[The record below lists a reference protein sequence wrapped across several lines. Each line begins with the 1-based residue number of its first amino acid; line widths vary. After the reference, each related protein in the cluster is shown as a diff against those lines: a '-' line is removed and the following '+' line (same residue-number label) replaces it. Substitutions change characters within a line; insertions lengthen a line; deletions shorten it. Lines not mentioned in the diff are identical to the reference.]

1 MRILLVAFVCLALV
15 AAEAEWLKNFPKE
28 EAGHNINPE
37 HMEEVEEP
45 ERERT
50 SEEYGTYREV
60 EREGKEEEEREEPET
75 EPAEEEYLKEEEE
88 RAEAEEAEE
97 DVEPEEEEEE
107 EDEEVELEHR
117 RHHRPHHR
125 RGGRGHH
132 DRRYPHR
139 PRFCGRSDCP
149 RFRLMKE
156 YRGYEL
162 RCYPPY
168 SWVTTKNDVLDSKDF
183 GGMFKRL
190 IAYIKGK
197 NSRRAKLP
205 MKTPVGVTM
214 KYNIT
219 DHKTKSMMSF
229 FLSGACCP
237 RCNCHRRGPPK
248 PLDPKVFI
256 MRTPEFCAYV
266 RSFDGWVMSRGWS
279 YYKQLWYLTKDLQRD
294 GKDDYYAKGLSGF
307 AGYNPPWQLFNRHNE
322 VWRFFKCPHCNKTE
336 GSMEMFKYIQEE
348 VEKENTP
355 VMVP

>member
-1 MRILLVAFVCLALV
+1 MRILLVVFACLALV
-15 AAEAEWLKNFPKE
+15 AADRAEWLKNFPKH
-28 EAGHNINPE
+28 EAVGE
-37 HMEEVEEP
+37 HIEEVEEP
-45 ERERT
+45 ERDGA

-60 EREGKEEEEREEPET
+60 EREGEEEEKREEQEKVEPEAELPT
-75 EPAEEEYLKEEEE
+75 EELEEDEEAPERAVAEEE
-88 RAEAEEAEE
+88 E
-97 DVEPEEEEEE
+97 DDEEEEEV
-107 EDEEVELEHR
+107 EVEHHRHHER
-117 RHHRPHHR
+117 RHHHR
-125 RGGRGHH
+125 RGSRGGHS
-132 DRRYPHR
+132 RRYPDK

-190 IAYIKGK
+190 LAYIKGK
-197 NSRRAKLP
+197 NSRKQKLS

-237 RCNCHRRGPPK
+237 RCNCDHGPPK

-266 RSFDGWVMSRGWS
+266 RPFDGWVMSRGWS
-279 YYKQLWYLTKDLQRD
+279 YYKQLWYLTKDLERD
-294 GKDDYYAKGLSGF
+294 GKDKYYAKGLSGF

-355 VMVP
+355 VMIP

>member
-1 MRILLVAFVCLALV
+1 MRILLVAFACLALV
-15 AAEAEWLKNFPKE
+15 AANAEWLKNFPKHEVLGDRIE
-28 EAGHNINPE
+28 EG
-37 HMEEVEEP
+37 EEQ
-45 ERERT
+45 ERKNAP
-50 SEEYGTYREV
+50 EEYGTYREV
-60 EREGKEEEEREEPET
+60 EREGEEKEEGLEEPET
-75 EPAEEEYLKEEEE
+75 EAVKPSEKEEREEEVERSFAEEKEE
-88 RAEAEEAEE
+88 
-97 DVEPEEEEEE
+97 DEEEEEV
-107 EDEEVELEHR
+107 EVELEHR
-117 RHHRPHHR
+117 RHHHHMRRSHHR
-125 RGGRGHH
+125 RGGH
-132 DRRYPHR
+132 DRRSPDR
-139 PRFCGRSDCP
+139 P

-168 SWVTTKNDVLDSKDF
+168 SWVSTKNDVLDSKDF

-190 IAYIKGK
+190 LAYIKGN
-197 NSRRAKLP
+197 NSRKQKLP
-205 MKTPVGVTM
+205 MKAPVGVTM

-219 DHKTKSMMSF
+219 DQKTKSMMSF

-237 RCNCHRRGPPK
+237 RCNCHRGGPPK

-279 YYKQLWYLTKDLQRD
+279 YYKQLWYLTKDLERD
-294 GKDDYYAKGLSGF
+294 GKDKYYAKGLSGF

-336 GSMEMFKYIQEE
+336 GSMEMFKYIQDE